1 MTIQEFDLPTR
12 WRTLLLDNYSEAIH
26 NLEVTWPDVQSLEV
40 SYRDIESFDPD
51 FALSI
56 IEEPENNT
64 QAANQ
69 ALGLLLSELG
79 ASRIV
84 AFVRIIELPSDSQR
98 TVRQL
103 RSEDLGSMI
112 SVDAIATKIGKLFQ
126 RNY

>member
-1 MTIQEFDLPTR
+1 M
-12 WRTLLLDNYSEAIH
+12 
-26 NLEVTWPDVQSLEV
+26 EV

-84 AFVRIIELPSDSQR
+84 AFVSFE
-98 TVRQL
+98 
-103 RSEDLGSMI
+103 EDLGL
-112 SVDAIATKIGKLFQ
+112 TN
-126 RNY
+126 R